1 VQELLISP
9 FALGAVFLAV
19 SLVYSSVGLG
29 GGSTYTAMLA
39 IFGASHRV
47 IPTVSLTLNTVVTL
61 LASINY
67 IRHGHARL
75 RLIAPFVATSMP
87 MAYLGGSLEIAA
99 QLFYFLLL
107 ITLVLVGAR
116 IYLWSDPRLQI
127 ELSAPA
133 KLAVSLGLGALLGF
147 VAGAVG
153 IGGGIY
159 LVPLIIIFG
168 LGDEKEAAAT
178 GAVFILLNSVS
189 GLGARLQQHIPEPAH
204 IAPLVGAVVLGA
216 LVGSQMGA
224 AVFEKKTVRRLL
236 GLVILVAI
244 VLLAGRLW

>member
-1 VQELLISP
+1 MQELLISP
-9 FALGAVFLAV
+9 YVLAGAFLAV

-29 GGSTYTAMLA
+29 GGSTYTALLA
-39 IFGASHRV
+39 IFGVSHRI

-61 LASINY
+61 LASVNY
-67 IRHGHARL
+67 IRHGHARM
-75 RLIAPFVATSMP
+75 RLIAPFVATSIP
-87 MAYLGGSLEIAA
+87 MAYVGGSLELSA
-99 QLFYFLLL
+99 QLFYVLLL
-107 ITLVLVGAR
+107 ITLALVAAR
-116 IYLWSDPRLQI
+116 IYLWSEPRLQL
-127 ELSAPA
+127 ELSRAA

-159 LVPLIIIFG
+159 LVPLIIILG

-189 GLGARLQQHIPEPAH
+189 GLGARLQQHVPEPAD
-204 IAPLVGAVVLGA
+204 IAPLVAAVVLGA

-224 AVFEKKTVRRLL
+224 AVFQKRTVRRLL

-244 VLLAGRLW
+244 ALLIHRLL

>member
-1 VQELLISP
+1 MEELLISP
-9 FALGAVFLAV
+9 YALGVVFLVV

-29 GGSTYTAMLA
+29 GGSTYTALLA
-39 IFGASHRV
+39 ILGVSHRV

-61 LASINY
+61 LASVNY
-67 IRHGHARL
+67 IRHGHAQMRM
-75 RLIAPFVATSMP
+75 IAPFVVTSIP
-87 MAYLGGSLEIAA
+87 MAYVGGWLELSARF
-99 QLFYFLLL
+99 FYALLL
-107 ITLVLVGAR
+107 ITLVLVAAR
-116 IYLWSDPRLQI
+116 IYLWPQPRLQI
-127 ELSAPA
+127 ELSGAA
-133 KLAVSLGLGALLGF
+133 KLAVSLILGALLGF

-168 LGDEKEAAAT
+168 LGDEKQAAAT

-189 GLGARLQQHIPEPAH
+189 GLGARLQHHVPAPAD

-224 AVFEKKTVRRLL
+224 AVFQKKTVRRLL

-244 VLLAGRLW
+244 ALLIHRIW